1 MDHEPVL
8 ISTLAVGL
16 VAAFIGGF
24 IAQRLKLPPIV
35 GYIVAGVVIGPFT
48 PGLMADRGVATELA
62 EIGIILLMFGV
73 GIHFSF
79 RDLLAVKNIAV
90 PGAAGQIAVATLLG
104 TGLGL
109 AFGWSLGGA
118 LVLGLSISVASTV
131 VLLRALVDRKELETA
146 QGRIAVGWLIVE
158 DLFTVVVLV
167 LLPTIAPT
175 LGGTSGAVD
184 SSLPPAIAV
193 ALALGKAAL
202 FVALMV
208 VGGARLV
215 PRLLVIVAR
224 EGSRELF
231 TLAVLAIALGLAFL
245 SAEVFGVSL
254 ALGAFLAGAIVSE
267 SDMSHQAA
275 ADALPMRDAFAVLFF
290 VSVGM
295 LLDPSYLVSHPLEI
309 AALLALILVAQP
321 IVAFAIVAAFGY
333 PIRVG
338 LTVAAGLSQ
347 IGEFSFILGT
357 VGLSLALLP
366 PDGFQLIVA
375 SALISITVNPFLFG
389 AIGGLEARLRRFA
402 PLVRLMD
409 RRAGSLAMLE
419 PVGRRAGPPEP
430 RDPVRL
436 RPGRPDDR
444 GRPRPA
450 GVHLRRRLD
459 PAPRGGTAAR
469 PRHPG
474 DLRRR
479 LERRDPRARAGRD
492 GPPRDRRERGPAD
505 DDAHRGAGP
514 CRPSGGGSRRPDA
527 RRRRSRVPA
536 ADQQPGAAGPWRPR
550 ARGPDGALLIA
561 TVRRAD
567 DRGRGH
573 RTGVAP
579 AGRLIAAGPEL
590 PASPRLAAR

>member
-16 VAAFIGGF
+16 VAAFIGGL

-35 GYIVAGVVIGPFT
+35 GYIVAGIVIGPFT

-90 PGAAGQIAVATLLG
+90 PGAAGQIAVATALG

-131 VLLRALVDRKELETA
+131 VLLRALIDRKELETA

-167 LLPTIAPT
+167 LLPTIAPS
-175 LGGTSGAVD
+175 LGGTSDAVD
-184 SSLPPAIAV
+184 TSLPPVIAI

-215 PRLLVIVAR
+215 PRLLLIVAR

-309 AALLALILVAQP
+309 AALLALIVVVQP
-321 IVAFAIVAAFGY
+321 IVAFAMVAAFGY

-375 SALISITVNPFLFG
+375 SALISITLNPFLFG
-389 AIGGLEARLRRFA
+389 AIDRLEARLRGFA

-419 PVGRRAGPPEP
+419 PSSDRPALRNHAILCGYGRVAQMIAGALDRRGFTYVVVSTQRRE
-430 RDPVRL
+430 VERL
-436 RPGRPDDR
+436 RAR
-444 GRPRPA
+444 GIQA
-450 GVHLRRRLD
+450 IY
-459 PAPRGGTAAR
+459 
-469 PRHPG
+469 G
-474 DLRRR
+474 DASNAEI
-479 LERRDPRARAGRD
+479 LERAQVETARLVIVAG
-492 GPPRDRRERGPAD
+492 
-505 DDAHRGAGP
+505 
-514 CRPSGGGSRRPDA
+514 
-527 RRRRSRVPA
+527 
-536 ADQQPGAAGPWRPR
+536 ADQQTTTLIVERAHAAHPEVDLVVRTHDDDEAAFLRRISSRVQPVHGDRELAVQMVRYSLRRFGVPTTEAEAIAQGLRQR
-550 ARGPDGALLIA
+550 AG
-561 TVRRAD
+561 
-567 DRGRGH
+567 
-573 RTGVAP
+573 
-579 AGRLIAAGPEL
+579 
-590 PASPRLAAR
+590 